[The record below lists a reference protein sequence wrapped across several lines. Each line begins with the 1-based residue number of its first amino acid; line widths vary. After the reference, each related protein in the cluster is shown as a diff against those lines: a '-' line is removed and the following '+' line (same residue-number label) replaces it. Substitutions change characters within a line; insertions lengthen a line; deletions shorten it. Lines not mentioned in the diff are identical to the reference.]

1 MDYKLDISDRMPE
14 PLRVGLQTCVP
25 NTLERIA
32 YFGKG
37 PQENYSD
44 RCDGAFLGLYRSTP
58 EKFMHSYIT
67 PSGKRQPLRRP
78 LALADGFRRPGR
90 SVRRGRT
97 AERIGM
103 ELHAGESGQGAPQQR
118 SRTFGRCS
126 DRQYRPYAD
135 RCRRHGHLESQGP
148 AFGSVP
154 AAGETLRL
162 PVHDHPLQRR
172 SRNDTQRPQPVQEP
186 ISPCNFRR
194 PDTSGRKSR
203 NIHYARPKF
212 GRA

>member
-1 MDYKLDISDRMPE
+1 MPSFLKNIIASFSFCVLKCSASRRRFSTCEGANGFSIYPKACKSRKAYISGSSNE
-14 PLRVGLQTCVP
+14 VIKIIG
-25 NTLERIA
+25 
-32 YFGKG
+32 
-37 PQENYSD
+37 
-44 RCDGAFLGLYRSTP
+44 
-58 EKFMHSYIT
+58 
-67 PSGKRQPLRRP
+67 GKRQPLRRP
-78 LALADGFRRPGR
+78 LALADSFRRPGR

-162 PVHDHPLQRR
+162 PVHII
-172 SRNDTQRPQPVQEP
+172 PQ
-186 ISPCNFRR
+186 CNFLGTDGISWQQ
-194 PDTSGRKSR
+194 PE
-203 NIHYARPKF
+203 IHDVIF
-212 GRA
+212 QLFISFFI